1 MSKTENHQKIL
12 NWLDKEKEKDKIQLE
27 KSKADIINQL
37 KGMSKETLF
46 IKQKTKLTLWQKI
59 RKTIWGL

>member
-1 MSKTENHQKIL
+1 MSKTENYEKIL

-27 KSKADIINQL
+27 KSKADIVNQL

>member
-1 MSKTENHQKIL
+1 L

>member
-1 MSKTENHQKIL
+1 MSKTEKYQKIL

-27 KSKADIINQL
+27 KSKADIVNQL

-46 IKQKTKLTLWQKI
+46 IKQQTKLTLWKRI

>member
-1 MSKTENHQKIL
+1 MSKTENYEKIL

>member
-1 MSKTENHQKIL
+1 MSKTENYQKIL
-12 NWLDKEKEKDKIQLE
+12 NWLNKEKEKDKIQLE
-27 KSKADIINQL
+27 KSKADIVNQL

-46 IKQKTKLTLWQKI
+46 IKQNTKLTLWQKI

>member
-1 MSKTENHQKIL
+1 MSKTENYEKIL

-27 KSKADIINQL
+27 KSKADIVNQL
-37 KGMSKETLF
+37 KGISKETLF